1 MGNLKVMTNAVAANP
16 RKRFAESTKVLTS
29 WFQKWN
35 HAFPSHGVTELQ
47 IAVYLEALDDL
58 SPEQIDRGCREA
70 TRAAEQLPKPGHI
83 RAALL
88 KAEAESRFTGL
99 GPPLLAYAEI
109 SQEERDEALKFSE
122 ELKKKLGAPSP
133 KSERPKLTVRPSL
146 LSLKEQ
152 KRLLWEKG
160 LLK

>member
-1 MGNLKVMTNAVAANP
+1 MGSLKVMTNAVAANP

-47 IAVYLEALDDL
+47 IAVYVEALDDL

-70 TRAAEQLPKPGHI
+70 TRTAEQLPKPGHI
-83 RAALL
+83 RTALL
-88 KAEAESRFTGL
+88 NAEAESRFVGL
-99 GPPLLAYAEI
+99 GLPLLAYPEI

-122 ELKKKLGAPSP
+122 ELKKKLGPPSQ
-133 KSERPKLTVRPSL
+133 KNERPKLTVRPST
-146 LSLKEQ
+146 LSVEEQ
-152 KRLLWEKG
+152 KRILRERG